1 MQTVAV
7 IDYGM
12 GNLHSV
18 AKALE
23 HVGAGRVLITSDANV
38 IREADRVVFPGVGA
52 IRDCMAE
59 IRRLGFDSLVREVS
73 QDRPFLGIC
82 VGMQALLDSSEENG
96 GVDCIGLFP
105 GQVKFFGK
113 DLHEQGEHLKVPHMG
128 WNEVQQKVD
137 HPLWHSI
144 PDLARF
150 YFVHSYYISA
160 GNPRQVVGG
169 GHYGV
174 DFAAALAEGSRF
186 AVQFHP
192 EKSHTHGLQLLENFV
207 AWDGRWYWRRAS
219 RSCRFSRSPQSK
231 RAKPPAKLNALWKTA
246 SNWTW
251 VRLKRLKS
259 LSCSLAKS
267 RRITTIARF
276 SMCRRTSKRGS
287 RASKA
292 TCGHLKRNDFR
303 VTDSRI

>member
-23 HVGAGRVLITSDANV
+23 HVGAGRVLITSDASV

-105 GQVKFFGK
+105 GAVKFFGK
-113 DLHEQGEHLKVPHMG
+113 DLHEDGEHLKVPHMG

-137 HPLWHSI
+137 HPLWHGI

-150 YFVHSYYISA
+150 YFVHSYYIAA

-192 EKSHTHGLQLLENFV
+192 EKAIPT
-207 AWDGRWYWRRAS
+207 AC
-219 RSCRFSRSPQSK
+219 SC
-231 RAKPPAKLNALWKTA
+231 WKTSRPGMVAGNGA
-246 SNWTW
+246 SQEAADSYAHPRARERSQQQDQTLYGRPLRTGPGF
-251 VRLKRLKS
+251 VR
-259 LSCSLAKS
+259 
-267 RRITTIARF
+267 
-276 SMCRRTSKRGS
+276 G
-287 RASKA
+287 
-292 TCGHLKRNDFR
+292 G
-303 VTDSRI
+303 